1 MPDTGR
7 PCALTPEVKERVVQA
22 IIAGCSRAD
31 AARYAGVTD
40 RTLQRWVERGRAGK
54 EAPFAGFVSAVLDA
68 EARASVLAN
77 GCIAKAIRDGDW
89 KAAAWF
95 LERRFPERYAPRSR
109 LFDPHRVLEILEER
123 GLVVD
128 RDRALVALA
137 EASPGVAAPDGDDLG
152 DLDVS
157 EEDRAALFRVH
168 QPFGWRAF
176 GLPASRRST
185 RSLRAVPRF
194 QFPVYARAQ
203 RCQPPP
209 RI

>member
-1 MPDTGR
+1 MPENGR
-7 PCALTPEVKERVVQA
+7 PSKLDPATTEKVVQA

-40 RTLQRWVERGRAGK
+40 RTLQRWIERGRAEK
-54 EAPFAGFVSAVLDA
+54 EGPFAGFVGAILDA
-68 EARASVLAN
+68 EAKASVLAN
-77 GCIAKAIRDGDW
+77 GCIARAIRDGDW

-152 DLDVS
+152 GLDVS
-157 EEDRAALFRVH
+157 EEDKKALFRV
-168 QPFGWRAF
+168 
-176 GLPASRRST
+176 
-185 RSLRAVPRF
+185 LRA
-194 QFPVYARAQ
+194 ARGRDVA
-203 RCQPPP
+203 PDGA
-209 RI
+209 IEVGGDHT

>member
-7 PCALTPEVKERVVQA
+7 PCALTPEARERIVQA

-31 AARYAGVTD
+31 AARYAGVGES
-40 RTLQRWVERGRAGK
+40 TLRRWIARGRAEK
-54 EAPFAGFVSAVLDA
+54 EGPFAEFVNAVLDA

-77 GCIAKAIRDGDW
+77 GCIARAIRDGDW

-95 LERRFPERYAPRSR
+95 LERRFPERYAPRSK

-137 EASPGVAAPDGDDLG
+137 EASPGVAAPEGDDLK

-157 EEDRAALFRVH
+157 EEDKKALFRV
-168 QPFGWRAF
+168 
-176 GLPASRRST
+176 
-185 RSLRAVPRF
+185 LRA
-194 QFPVYARAQ
+194 ARG
-203 RCQPPP
+203 RDGPPDAIEVGGDP
-209 RI
+209 E

>member
-1 MPDTGR
+1 VHESGR
-7 PCALTPEVKERVVQA
+7 PPKLDPATTEKVVQA

-31 AARYAGVTD
+31 AARYAGVGES
-40 RTLQRWVERGRAGK
+40 TLRRWIARGRAEK
-54 EAPFAGFVSAVLDA
+54 EGAFADFADAVLDA
-68 EARASVLAN
+68 EAKASVLAN
-77 GCIAKAIRDGDW
+77 GCIAKAIRNGDW

-157 EEDRAALFRVH
+157 EEDKRALFRV
-168 QPFGWRAF
+168 
-176 GLPASRRST
+176 
-185 RSLRAVPRF
+185 LRA
-194 QFPVYARAQ
+194 ARGRDVA
-203 RCQPPP
+203 PDGAIEVGGDPG
-209 RI
+209 